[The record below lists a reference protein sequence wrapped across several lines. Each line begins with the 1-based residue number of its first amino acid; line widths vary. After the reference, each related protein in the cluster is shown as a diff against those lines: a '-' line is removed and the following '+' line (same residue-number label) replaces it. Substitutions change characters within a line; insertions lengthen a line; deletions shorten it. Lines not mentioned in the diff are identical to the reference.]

1 MALNDDIER
10 LVARLENET
19 PPEEAYFAIIRFSE
33 VDDSYIQANALG
45 LQRFAAELLKASL
58 KADEVLA
65 DEEQSTIPFGPEVGF
80 WIDGDILIDYVE
92 PVTEKPE
99 DVADESDEPYEEAWQ
114 DKALGLGCLATVFF
128 ILVLIIVGVITVIR
142 WLF

>member
-10 LVARLENET
+10 LVARLESET
-19 PPEEAYFAIIRFSE
+19 PPEDAYFAILRISE
-33 VDDSYIQANALG
+33 VDESYIQANALG

-58 KADEVLA
+58 KTDEVIA
-65 DEEQSTIPFGPEVGF
+65 DEEQSIIPFGPEVGF
-80 WIDGDILIDYVE
+80 WIDGDVLIDYVE

-99 DVADESDEPYEEAWQ
+99 DVADEPDEPYEEAWQ
-114 DKALGLGCLATVFF
+114 DKVLGLGCLATVFF